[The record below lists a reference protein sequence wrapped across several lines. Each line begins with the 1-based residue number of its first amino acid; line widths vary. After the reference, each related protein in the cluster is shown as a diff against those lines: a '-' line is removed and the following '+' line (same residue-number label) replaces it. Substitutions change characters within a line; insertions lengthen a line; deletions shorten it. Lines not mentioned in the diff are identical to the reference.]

1 VASPPPLFRLPRPA
15 DPEAATRNR
24 ERWLEAA
31 DEWDDKSLIAFART
45 TAKDAKYRAL
55 LDAVFGNSPFLSH
68 CLITE
73 TATFRAFLKDG
84 PDTAF
89 ADILAALRTG
99 DADDDG
105 EAALMRRLRV
115 GKRRAS
121 LLIALADIT
130 GRWNLD
136 QVTGALSR
144 VAETATSVACVH
156 LLHQAEA
163 DGEIKLPH
171 PEEPEWDSGLVV
183 LGMGKLG
190 ADELNYSSDVDLIV
204 LYDDEKVD
212 YRGARSKQKLFVT
225 LAQDLVRFLE
235 ERTADGYVF
244 RCDLRLRPD
253 PASTP
258 LAISV
263 LAAETYYESLGQN
276 WERAAMIK
284 ARAIAGDRTAGE
296 AYLREL
302 RPFIWRK
309 NLDFA
314 AIQDIHSI
322 KRQIDAHKGGGRIAV
337 AGHDI
342 KLGRGGIREIEFFVQ
357 TQQLIRGGR
366 DPNLRTGRTLDGL
379 QVLAKAGLISQ
390 TAADEMAAAY
400 RFLRMVEHRLQM
412 VDDRQTQRLPEEPE
426 ALTAIAR
433 FSGFDTLDAFDQA
446 MRETLRTVERHYA
459 KLFEDAPQLAPQG
472 NLVFTG
478 TDDDPET
485 VKTITALGFR
495 DPSHICGRIR
505 GWHHGQIAATRSTRA
520 RETLTE
526 ITPALLA
533 ALAKTADPDAAFVRF
548 DTFVSAL
555 PTGVQ
560 LFALLFANPGLLDLV
575 AELMGDAPRLAE
587 LLGRRP
593 ALLDAVL
600 TGAFFAP
607 LPPLKDLVADLE
619 GAIAHENS
627 RRGGAGSSAD
637 EDLEAVMDMARRWG
651 AEQKFRVGVQLLRNM
666 LTPEQAAAQL
676 SDVADAAVACLVPH
690 EEADFARNHGRMPGR
705 GTALVAMGKLGSQ
718 EMTANSDLDLLLIYD
733 MTTTTAVS
741 DGKRPL
747 PAETYFG
754 RLTQRLIAGFTARTA
769 EGTLYDVDM
778 RLRPSGS
785 KGPIATSLE
794 AFKLYHREEAW
805 TWEHM
810 ALTRARVIAGSPA
823 MRTAV
828 RRAIRDTLTK
838 PRDPEKLR
846 ADVADMR
853 LRMAAEL
860 KSSSPWEV
868 KHRRGGLV
876 DIEFVAQY
884 LQLRWAAK
892 HPSILKLNTAAV
904 LIEAR
909 ELGLLDAK
917 DAKDLLAALHL
928 WTAIQQVL
936 RMTVEGEFDQPS
948 LPGRLGQALAKA
960 AGCAGIAALQR
971 AMDAQAKAAHAIY
984 ERLLA
989 PPKARGKTPAKRPA
1003 KRKRGM
1009 R

>member
-1 VASPPPLFRLPRPA
+1 MALSPSSHHLPRPA
-15 DPEAATRNR
+15 DAEAATRNR

-31 DEWDDKSLIAFART
+31 ADWDDKTLATFARAT
-45 TAKDAKYRAL
+45 VKDAKRRPL
-55 LDAVFGNSPFLSH
+55 LDAVFGNSPFLTH
-68 CLITE
+68 CLIAEPDIFRTFLK
-73 TATFRAFLKDG
+73 TGPDATFA
-84 PDTAF
+84 TV
-89 ADILAALRTG
+89 LAGLHTG
-99 DADDDG
+99 DSEGD
-105 EAALMRRLRV
+105 AALMRRLRI
-115 GKRRAS
+115 GKRRAA
-121 LLIALADIT
+121 LVIGLADIS
-130 GRWNLD
+130 GQWDLNA
-136 QVTGALSR
+136 VTGALSR
-144 VAETATSVACVH
+144 FADAAVSVACAH
-156 LLHQAEA
+156 LLRQAQH
-163 DGEIKLPH
+163 DGEMTLPH
-171 PEEPEWDSGLVV
+171 PEDPEWDSGLVV

-190 ADELNYSSDVDLIV
+190 ADELNYSSDIDLIV
-204 LYDDEKVD
+204 LYDNEKVD
-212 YRGARSKQKLFVT
+212 YRGERSKQQLFVGM
-225 LAQDLVRFLE
+225 ARDLVRFLDE
-235 ERTADGYVF
+235 HTADGYVF

-284 ARAIAGDRTAGE
+284 ARPIAGDKSAGE

-322 KRQIDAHKGGGRIAV
+322 KRQIDAHKGGGKIAV

-366 DPNLRTGRTLDGL
+366 DPSLRTSRTLDGL
-379 QVLAKAGLISQ
+379 QALAKAGLVDAQ
-390 TAADEMAAAY
+390 AAEEMATCY

-426 ALTAIAR
+426 HLASIAV
-433 FSGFDTLDAFDQA
+433 FAGFDSLETFDQA
-446 MRETLRTVERHYA
+446 MRDTLRTVERHYA

-485 VKTITALGFR
+485 VKTIAALGFR
-495 DPSHICGRIR
+495 DPPHICGRIR

-526 ITPALLA
+526 LTPALLA
-533 ALAKTADPDAAFVRF
+533 ALARTADPDAAFARF
-548 DTFVSAL
+548 DGFVSAL

-560 LFALLFANPGLLDLV
+560 LFALLYANPGLLDLV
-575 AELMGDAPRLAE
+575 AEIMGDAPRLAE
-587 LLGRRP
+587 WLSRRP

-607 LPPLKDLVADLE
+607 LPPLKALLDDLE

-627 RRGGAGSSAD
+627 RRGVTKSGAG
-637 EDLEAVMDMARRWG
+637 ENIEAVMDMARRWG
-651 AEQKFRVGVQLLRNM
+651 AEQKFRVGVQLLRNA
-666 LTPEQAAAQL
+666 LTPEQAAEQL
-676 SDVADAAVACLVPH
+676 SDIADATASCLAPH
-690 EEADFARNHGRMPGR
+690 EEADFARNHGRMAGR
-705 GTALVAMGKLGSQ
+705 GTALVALGKLGSR

-733 MTTTTAVS
+733 MESTTTLS
-741 DGKRPL
+741 DGKKPL
-747 PAETYFG
+747 APETYFG

-769 EGTLYDVDM
+769 EGSLYEVDM

-794 AFKLYHREEAW
+794 SFRLYHRDESW

-810 ALTRARVIAGSPA
+810 ALTRARVIAGTPA
-823 MRTAV
+823 MRSAV
-828 RRAIRDTLTK
+828 RRVIRDTLTK

-846 ADVADMR
+846 ADVVDMR
-853 LRMAAEL
+853 QRMAAEL
-860 KSSSPWEV
+860 KAGSPWEV

-876 DIEFVAQY
+876 DIEFAAQY
-884 LQLRWAAK
+884 LQLRWAAE
-892 HPSILKLNTAAV
+892 HPSILKGATKAV
-904 LIEAR
+904 LEEAR
-909 ELGLLDAK
+909 DLGVLAKDDAKSLLD
-917 DAKDLLAALHL
+917 ALHL
-928 WTAIQQVL
+928 WTAVQQVL
-936 RMTVEGEFDQPS
+936 RMTVEGEFDQPA
-948 LPGRLGQALAKA
+948 LPGRLGQVLSKA
-960 AGCAGIAALQR
+960 AGVAGTAALQR
-971 AMDAQAKAAHAIY
+971 AMESRAKAAHAIHD
-984 ERLLA
+984 RILA
-989 PPKARGKTPAKRPA
+989 PPKTKRT
-1003 KRKRGM
+1003 R
-1009 R
+1009 

>member
-1 VASPPPLFRLPRPA
+1 VALSIPIQRLPRA
-15 DPEAATRNR
+15 SDPEAVLRNR
-24 ERWLEAA
+24 ERWLEMAA
-31 DEWDDKSLIAFART
+31 DWEARDLANFARAT
-45 TAKDAKYRAL
+45 LKDAKQRPL

-73 TATFRAFLKDG
+73 TRTFRAFLRDG
-84 PDTAF
+84 PDATF
-89 ADILAALRTG
+89 AELLAELR
-99 DADDDG
+99 ADDSEGDD
-105 EAALMRRLRV
+105 ETAVMRRLRI
-115 GKRRAS
+115 GKRRAA
-121 LLIALADIT
+121 LLIGLADIA
-130 GRWNLD
+130 GRWDVNA
-136 QVTGALSR
+136 VTAALSQF
-144 VAETATSVACVH
+144 ADTAISIACAH
-156 LLHQAEA
+156 LLRTAEA
-163 DGEIKLPH
+163 EGDIKLAH
-171 PEEPEWDSGLVV
+171 PEDPEWDSGLVV

-190 ADELNYSSDVDLIV
+190 ANELNYSSDIDLIV

-212 YRGARSKQKLFVT
+212 YRGEQSKQRLFVGM
-225 LAQDLVRFLE
+225 AQDLVRFLDQ
-235 ERTADGYVF
+235 RTADGYVF

-284 ARAIAGDRTAGE
+284 ARCVAGDKSAGE

-366 DPNLRTGRTLDGL
+366 DPSLRTSRTLDGL
-379 QVLAKAGLISQ
+379 QILTQLGLIDVQASE
-390 TAADEMAAAY
+390 EMAAAY
-400 RFLRMVEHRLQM
+400 LFLRMVEHRLQM
-412 VDDRQTQRLPEEPE
+412 VDDRQTQRLPEDPE
-426 ALTAIAR
+426 QLTAIAT
-433 FSGFDTLDAFDQA
+433 FAGFDSLEAFDQT

-485 VKTITALGFR
+485 IKTIAALGFR
-495 DPSHICGRIR
+495 DPPHICGRIR

-526 ITPALLA
+526 LTPSLLA
-533 ALAKTADPDAAFVRF
+533 ALARTADPDAAFGRF
-548 DTFVSAL
+548 DSFVSVL

-560 LFALLFANPGLLDLV
+560 LFALLYANPGLLDLV
-575 AELMGDAPRLAE
+575 AEIMGDAPRLAD
-587 LLGRRP
+587 LLSRRP
-593 ALLDAVL
+593 VLLDAVL
-600 TGAFFAP
+600 SGAFFAP
-607 LPPLKDLVADLE
+607 LPPLKELLADLE
-619 GAIAHENS
+619 DSIARENS
-627 RRGGAGSSAD
+627 RRGVTKAGAG
-637 EDLEAVMDMARRWG
+637 EDIEAIMDMARRWG

-666 LTPEQAAAQL
+666 LTPEQAASQL
-676 SDVADAAVACLVPH
+676 SDVADAIAACLVPH
-690 EEADFARNHGRMPGR
+690 EETDFARNHGHMPGR
-705 GTALVAMGKLGSQ
+705 GMVLVALGKLGSR

-733 MTTTTAVS
+733 MASTTTMS
-741 DGKRPL
+741 DGKKPL
-747 PAETYFG
+747 APETYFG

-769 EGTLYDVDM
+769 EGALYEVDM

-794 AFKLYHREEAW
+794 SFRLYHREEAW

-823 MRTAV
+823 MRTVV
-828 RRAIRDTLTK
+828 RRVIRDTLTK
-838 PRDPEKLR
+838 KRDPEKLR

-853 LRMAAEL
+853 QRMAVEL
-860 KSSSPWEV
+860 KPNTPWEV

-884 LQLRWAAK
+884 LQLRWAHE
-892 HPSILKLNTAAV
+892 HPSILKAATADV
-904 LIEAR
+904 LTEAR
-909 ELGLLDAK
+909 DLGLLDK
-917 DAKDLLAALHL
+917 GDAKALLDALHL

-936 RMTVEGEFDQPS
+936 RTTVEGEFDQPT
-948 LPGRLGQALAKA
+948 LPGRLGQVLSKA
-960 AGCAGIAALQR
+960 AGVAGIAALQR
-971 AMDAQAKAAHAIY
+971 AMESRAKAAHAVH
-984 ERLLA
+984 ERILA
-989 PPKARGKTPAKRPA
+989 APKA
-1003 KRKRGM
+1003 KRGA

>member
-1 VASPPPLFRLPRPA
+1 LARSPSSNRLPGPA
-15 DPEAATRNR
+15 DPEAAARNR

-31 DEWDDKSLIAFART
+31 AEWEDAALSRFAAK
-45 TAKDAKYRAL
+45 TAGGAQHRAL
-55 LDAVFGNSPFLSH
+55 LDAVFGNSPFLTH
-68 CLITE
+68 CLIFE
-73 TATFRAFLKDG
+73 SGTFRDYLAGG
-84 PDTAF
+84 PDAAF
-89 ADILAALRTG
+89 AELLQELAA
-99 DADDDG
+99 DDSAGDG
-105 EAALMRRLRV
+105 EAAIMRRLRI
-115 GKRRAS
+115 GKRRAA
-121 LLIALADIT
+121 LLIGLADIA
-130 GRWNLD
+130 GQWSLE

-144 VAETATSVACVH
+144 FAETAASTASAY
-156 LLHQAEA
+156 LLRRAA
-163 DGEIKLPH
+163 MDGQLTLPH
-171 PEEPEWDSGLVV
+171 PEDPEWDSGLVV

-190 ADELNYSSDVDLIV
+190 ASELNYSSDIDLII
-204 LYDDEKVD
+204 LFDDEKVD
-212 YRGARSKQKLFVT
+212 YRGDRTKQELFVA
-225 LAQDLVRFLE
+225 LARDLVRILE
-235 ERTADGYVF
+235 ERTSDGYVF

-253 PASTP
+253 PAATP
-258 LAISV
+258 IAISV

-284 ARAIAGDRTAGE
+284 ARPIAGDKSAGE
-296 AYLREL
+296 TYLRAL

-366 DPNLRTGRTLDGL
+366 DPELRTPHTLDGL
-379 QVLAKAGLISQ
+379 AALAKAGHI
-390 TAADEMAAAY
+390 TDAAAGELSAAY

-412 VDDRQTQRLPEEPE
+412 IEDRQTQRLPEEPDQ
-426 ALTAIAR
+426 LTAVAIFA
-433 FSGFDTLDAFDQA
+433 GFASLEDFDRA

-485 VKTITALGFR
+485 IRTIAALGFR
-495 DPSHICGRIR
+495 DPPHICGRIR
-505 GWHHGQIAATRSTRA
+505 GWHHGRIAATRSTRA

-526 ITPALLA
+526 ITPSLLA
-533 ALAKTADPDAAFVRF
+533 ALARTADPDAAFGRF
-548 DTFVSAL
+548 DIFVSAL

-560 LFALLFANPGLLDLV
+560 LFALLYANPALLDLV

-587 LLGRRP
+587 LLSRRP
-593 ALLDAVL
+593 VLLDAVL
-600 TGAFFAP
+600 SGAFFEP
-607 LPPLKDLVADLE
+607 LPPLKDLAEDLE
-619 GAIAHENS
+619 AAIARENA
-627 RRGGAGSSAD
+627 RRGGAD
-637 EDLEAVMDMARRWG
+637 EAGDLESVMDVARRWG
-651 AEQKFRVGVQLLRNM
+651 AEQKFRVGVQLLRNT
-666 LTPEQAAAQL
+666 LTPEQAGAQL
-676 SDVADAAVACLVPH
+676 SDIADAALACLVPH
-690 EEADFARNHGRMPGR
+690 VEADFARNHGRMAGR
-705 GTALVAMGKLGSQ
+705 GIALVALGKLGSR
-718 EMTANSDLDLLLIYD
+718 EMTANSDLDLLVIYD
-733 MTTTTAVS
+733 MASTTTLS
-741 DGKRPL
+741 DGKKPL
-747 PAETYFG
+747 PPETYFG
-754 RLTQRLIAGFTARTA
+754 RLTQRLIAGFTAHTA
-769 EGTLYDVDM
+769 EGSLYDVDM

-794 AFKLYHREEAW
+794 SFRLYHREEAW

-823 MRTAV
+823 MHKAV
-828 RRAIRDTLTK
+828 NRVIRDTLTRA
-838 PRDPEKLR
+838 RDPEKLR

-853 LRMAAEL
+853 LRIAAEH
-860 KSSSPWEV
+860 KPRTPWEV

-884 LQLRWAAK
+884 LQLRWAPQ
-892 HPSILKLNTAAV
+892 HPSILKGSTAAV
-904 LIEAR
+904 LAEAR
-909 ELGLLDAK
+909 ALGLLDK
-917 DAKDLLAALHL
+917 PDADALLKSLHL

-936 RMTVEGEFDQPS
+936 RTTVAGEFEEPA

-960 AGCAGIAALQR
+960 AGAPGVAALQR
-971 AMDAQAKAAHAIY
+971 SMNTQAKSAHRIY

-989 PPKARGKTPAKRPA
+989 PPKS
-1003 KRKRGM
+1003 KRGT